1 MKVLAVDTASKT
13 ASVCFAESD
22 GKSVKLI
29 AEHTAVPKS
38 HAQSLLGM
46 IRSVIETTDNT
57 PDDVDAYAAVT
68 GPGSFTGI
76 RIGVSTI
83 KGFALADNKPCV
95 GISSLEALALSCRG
109 ISGIIVPALDSRRDT
124 YYTAIFSS
132 DGAGNV
138 ERLTDDAQLTSCE
151 LLELLKET
159 LGDGGAAY
167 MPGDALNALGKRA
180 AEYGITLNG
189 DAAYPHSAY
198 GAACAAVRLLT
209 DGATERYTAAEMNPV
224 YLKKCQAERERDERI
239 AAETNAK
246 I

>member
-1 MKVLAVDTASKT
+1 MKILAVDTASKT
-13 ASVCFAESD
+13 ASVCLAESD

-29 AEHTAVPKS
+29 AEHTAVPRS

-46 IRSVIETTDNT
+46 IRSVIETSDNT
-57 PDDVDAYAAVT
+57 PEDVDVYAAVT

-83 KGFALADNKPCV
+83 KGFALADGKPCV
-95 GISSLEALALSCRG
+95 GVSSLEALALSCRG

-124 YYTAIFSS
+124 YYTAMFYS
-132 DGAGNV
+132 DGSGNV
-138 ERLTDDAQLTSCE
+138 ERLSEDAQLTSDE
-151 LLELLKET
+151 LLGALREK

-198 GAACAAVRLLT
+198 GAACAAVKLLANG
-209 DGATERYTAAEMNPV
+209 DAQRYTAAEMNPV

-239 AAETNAK
+239 AAETTGK